1 MGQYNDHSNFGPFF
15 FGKVAE
21 EIAAMLKESS
31 IETLD
36 AKKNNGPQKI
46 LEEGKIKI
54 RIGNINYDMMGR
66 RIR

>member
-36 AKKNNGPQKI
+36 AKKEQWSSEDTG
-46 LEEGKIKI
+46 
-54 RIGNINYDMMGR
+54 GR
-66 RIR
+66 